1 MKREKHELCEADKT
15 LFAQM
20 EGCYLSENER
30 IFFENLK
37 HKEEF
42 VISSGWDVLLSP
54 NANNEQILFY
64 RDSYDWYMIERKDKD
79 HYYIEEFYGLANV
92 LVAPASKWDLGDGT
106 ILDWLRRR
114 DYTGVRYDDYEE

>member
-1 MKREKHELCEADKT
+1 MKRLKHELCEADKT

-20 EGCYLSENER
+20 EGHYLSENER

-37 HKEEF
+37 YKEEF
-42 VISSGWDVLLSP
+42 VIASGWDVLLSP
-54 NANNEQILFY
+54 KMNEEQILFY

-92 LVAPASKWDLGDGT
+92 LAASASKWDLGEGT
-106 ILDWLRRR
+106 ILDWLRQR
-114 DYTGVRYDDYEE
+114 DYAGVRYDDYEE